1 MVKVVNMRQLEGKPP
16 FKFDMRSIVERA
28 KRLPVTIDGICIHLP
43 FVDVNIKPDNVE
55 RQVAREVVIRVADKR
70 VLNAF
75 ECCDGCIKQ
84 AVDSLQNIRQILVEK
99 QVQLSDETE
108 GALYLLLDSIRDAIR
123 QFLTF
128 EQHLNPRR
136 IQENREVYFACLEM
150 LRGHIHRTLLQI
162 ARIADMNIPDIA
174 PAMRYDDNWQ
184 LEAYQSPIDSK

>member
-1 MVKVVNMRQLEGKPP
+1 MVRIVNMRQLEGKPP

-75 ECCDGCIKQ
+75 ECCDSCIKQ
-84 AVDSLQNIRQILVEK
+84 AVDSLQDIRQILVEK
-99 QVQLSDETE
+99 QVQLSDKTE

-128 EQHLNPRR
+128 EQHLNPRQ
-136 IQENREVYFACLEM
+136 IQENKEVYFACLEM

-162 ARIADMNIPDIA
+162 AKIADHCCPVNSETVG
-174 PAMRYDDNWQ
+174 Y
-184 LEAYQSPIDSK
+184 K